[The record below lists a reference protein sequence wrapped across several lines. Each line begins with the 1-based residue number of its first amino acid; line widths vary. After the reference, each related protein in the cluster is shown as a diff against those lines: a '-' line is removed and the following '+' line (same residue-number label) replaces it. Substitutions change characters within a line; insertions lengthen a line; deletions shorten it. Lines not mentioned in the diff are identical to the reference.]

1 MKSASLLRDS
11 IVSMLRH
18 LIGASAG
25 ILTLAIV
32 ARALGVNGLA
42 SWALVG
48 TSAFMVGLADLG
60 LSSTVQRAVAGGDL
74 DEIKSSLQRA
84 VTLTVIASP
93 PLAALL
99 MAITFHE
106 LAHAEGAPAMLLP
119 SVLIAG
125 FAGVL
130 GSIVQPL
137 RSLLV
142 TRGRLGPVALGR
154 TLASLAQVVTLS
166 VSLFFSRTL
175 LAPTIALLVASL
187 IEISI
192 IAFAVRSE
200 LDGWVAWPSHRMIR
214 GSSEALRQG
223 AGTLVLNAAVLAALR
238 IDVTLLANVAPL
250 ATVAAYGVA
259 SRAVDQAFTVVKQI
273 GVALLS
279 RLARRGE
286 REQAALT
293 SLRWMPSL
301 VASVMASL
309 CFTAQPWFE
318 LWVGPGVLLPV
329 FTLALCLLGLASVLA
344 ATSETACSLL
354 TMASSSTWNATRAV
368 FFGSVVNVAISVG
381 GLSTFGAAAVAGGTL
396 IGNAVSTTLAWR
408 GASDL
413 LGWSRADIVRALFPA
428 ASVALGSFNLAWML
442 APFATGLV
450 SSFVISA
457 FVALAPLG
465 VLALLARFPARSVP
479 LLHLESPRVGG

>member
-1 MKSASLLRDS
+1 MKRASLFRDS
-11 IVSMLRH
+11 AVSMARH

-60 LSSTVQRAVAGGDL
+60 LSSTVQRAVASG
-74 DEIKSSLQRA
+74 EIAEQKVALQRA
-84 VTLTVIASP
+84 VTLTAIASP
-93 PLAALL
+93 ILAVAL
-99 MAITFHE
+99 MAITHHE
-106 LAHAEGAPAMLLP
+106 LSKAVDAPAMLLP
-119 SVLIAG
+119 SVILAG
-125 FAGVL
+125 LAGVV
-130 GSIVQPL
+130 GSVVQPL

-142 TRGRLGPVALGR
+142 TRGQLAPVALSR
-154 TLASLAQVVTLS
+154 SVASIAQVIVLLAALY
-166 VSLFFSRTL
+166 VSRTL
-175 LAPTIALLVASL
+175 IAPSLALLVSSVLEIVIVWSAVQNDLGGWRPLPSL
-187 IEISI
+187 SL
-192 IAFAVRSE
+192 V
-200 LDGWVAWPSHRMIR
+200 R
-214 GSSEALRQG
+214 GSAPALKQG

-279 RLARRGE
+279 RLARSGE

-293 SLRWMPSL
+293 ALRWMPSL
-301 VASVMASL
+301 VAAVMASL

-329 FTLALCLLGLASVLA
+329 FTQTLLLLGLASVLA

-368 FFGSVVNVAISVG
+368 MFGSIVNVVISVG
-381 GLSTFGAAAVAGGTL
+381 GLSQYGALAVAGGTL
-396 IGNAVSTTLAWR
+396 IGNMVSSTIAWR
-408 GASDL
+408 GASRL
-413 LGWSRADIVRALFPA
+413 LGWSLSDLVRAMFPA
-428 ASVALGSFNLAWML
+428 ATIALGSFNLA
-442 APFATGLV
+442 
-450 SSFVISA
+450 
-457 FVALAPLG
+457 
-465 VLALLARFPARSVP
+465 
-479 LLHLESPRVGG
+479 